1 MKPALWGVAAA
12 ALLVIAAGGWFI
24 LHGAS
29 VSLPALSEAGKSDAA
44 AQQLA
49 GPGPAVPSASA
60 SSPAEQAPSPNVAA
74 GSSGPAVP
82 SAPASRATEPGVS
95 REQAVPQ
102 PAPVVTVPI
111 RASFDCAKA
120 SNDAERLIC
129 ADRELAALDVRMA
142 DLYQLGLNS
151 VADSN
156 EFTGEQKVWLS
167 RRDACTDR
175 QCLVVSYDDR
185 IKDLQRWIRR

>member
-1 MKPALWGVAAA
+1 MVA
-12 ALLVIAAGGWFI
+12 
-24 LHGAS
+24 
-29 VSLPALSEAGKSDAA
+29 
-44 AQQLA
+44 
-49 GPGPAVPSASA
+49 
-60 SSPAEQAPSPNVAA
+60 
-74 GSSGPAVP
+74 
-82 SAPASRATEPGVS
+82 
-95 REQAVPQ
+95 
-102 PAPVVTVPI
+102 VPI

-120 SNDAERLIC
+120 GSDAERLIC

-142 DLYQLGLNS
+142 DLYEMGLNS

-167 RRDACTDR
+167 RRDACTDK